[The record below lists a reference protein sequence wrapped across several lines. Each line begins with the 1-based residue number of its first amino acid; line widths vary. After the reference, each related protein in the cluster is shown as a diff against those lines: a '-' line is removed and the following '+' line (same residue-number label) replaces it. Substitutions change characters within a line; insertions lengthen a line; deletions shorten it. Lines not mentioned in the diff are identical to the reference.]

1 MSCAGKSP
9 KTHRRNKVLKD
20 LGENKSLIESA
31 IKNTVKLNKKKNGIQ
46 LKKTIMEINRLIK
59 ITKSEDMTGKE
70 IKKEYKKLVKER
82 EEIRIQQEKIQMDI
96 ERCEQDNINTET
108 IKEALLSI

>member
-1 MSCAGKSP
+1 M
-9 KTHRRNKVLKD
+9 LKD